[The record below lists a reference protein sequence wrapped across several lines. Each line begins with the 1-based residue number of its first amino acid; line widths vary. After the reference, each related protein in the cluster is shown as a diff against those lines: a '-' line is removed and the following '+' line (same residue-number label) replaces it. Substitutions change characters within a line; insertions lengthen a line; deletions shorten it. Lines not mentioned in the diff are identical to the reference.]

1 MSQSRPTFVALSRPS
16 RMSARHYELAS
27 RFGQMFCACSL
38 GWKTYTRCP
47 HTHCRT
53 CRLYAWKE
61 AS

>member
-1 MSQSRPTFVALSRPS
+1 MSQSRPTFV
-16 RMSARHYELAS
+16 HYELAS